1 MAEGAV
7 KLTSKTSRN
16 GLIELFRFLFAF
28 IVLMV
33 HTHGL
38 RPENKLNYPFVGG
51 YIAVEFFLILSGF
64 LCTKYCFENESDIL
78 PAKMAVSYTTKQF
91 FKLITPVFVSVAVH
105 YAVTI
110 ILGKLDVSELPY
122 IVYEMGLLPQSGIY
136 KTFLNLPLW
145 YLSAYIIC
153 LPLLL
158 YLIKRFSDFFVN
170 IGAVII
176 PLIIYGYLCRTNID
190 VDIWSFDSK
199 MFVGLFRVFAGL
211 CMGVNSY
218 KIQKAFS
225 ELKIKKSFRN
235 VIFVTAIVA
244 IIAVVIYCYKFAF
257 TYADYFLIL
266 LMTFAIG
273 IIFEINVPKLNNK
286 CISFLGK
293 WSTYIYCSHWTV
305 RLVLPIIFKELSY
318 SELLPIYILVSLVY
332 SLVVY
337 YICAILI
344 NIFKY
349 IKKKVIV

>member
-1 MAEGAV
+1 
-7 KLTSKTSRN
+7 
-16 GLIELFRFLFAF
+16 
-28 IVLMV
+28 
-33 HTHGL
+33 
-38 RPENKLNYPFVGG
+38 
-51 YIAVEFFLILSGF
+51 
-64 LCTKYCFENESDIL
+64 
-78 PAKMAVSYTTKQF
+78 
-91 FKLITPVFVSVAVH
+91 
-105 YAVTI
+105 
-110 ILGKLDVSELPY
+110 
-122 IVYEMGLLPQSGIY
+122 
-136 KTFLNLPLW
+136 
-145 YLSAYIIC
+145 
-153 LPLLL
+153 
-158 YLIKRFSDFFVN
+158 
-170 IGAVII
+170 
-176 PLIIYGYLCRTNID
+176 
-190 VDIWSFDSK
+190 
-199 MFVGLFRVFAGL
+199 
-211 CMGVNSY
+211 MGVNSY